1 MDLTASFLAACLIG
15 LSGGAHCFGMC
26 GGIVGALTLGVPVTP
41 GRSFLDRW
49 PFLLAYNLGR
59 LLSYVTAGMLAG
71 GAGAWATHLMAMH
84 QAQLTLQLLAGLF
97 MVLLGL
103 YLAGWWMGLTRVER
117 AGGRLWRRIEPL
129 GRRLLPVRTPTR
141 ALGIGLV
148 WGWLPCGLVYSTLV
162 WAMGVGGALN
172 GGLLMLC
179 FGLGT
184 LPALLAMGAFAATL
198 ANFMRQPWVRRV
210 AGMLVIGFGIYQI
223 SLAARMMV
231 QGA

>member
-1 MDLTASFLAACLIG
+1 MELTASLLAAFLIG

-26 GGIVGALTLGVPVTP
+26 GGIVGALTLGLPTPP
-41 GRSFLDRW
+41 GRPFLGRL

-59 LLSYVTAGMLAG
+59 LSSYGIAGMLAG
-71 GAGAWATHLMAMH
+71 GVGAWATHLMAVH

-97 MVLLGL
+97 MILLGL
-103 YLAGWWMGLTRVER
+103 YLAGWWAGLARVEQ
-117 AGGRLWRRIEPL
+117 AGSRLWRQIEPL
-129 GRRLLPVRTPTR
+129 GRRLLPVRTPAQ

-162 WAMGVGGALN
+162 WAMGAGGTLN

-198 ANFMRQPWVRRV
+198 ARFMRQSWVRRV
-210 AGMLVIGFGIYQI
+210 VGALVIGFGMYQI
-223 SLAARMMV
+223 SLAAQMMV

>member
-1 MDLTASFLAACLIG
+1 MDLTTSFLAAFLIG

-26 GGIVGALTLGVPVTP
+26 GGIVGALTLGLPATP
-41 GRSFLDRW
+41 GRPFLGRL

-59 LLSYVTAGMLAG
+59 LSSYVVAGTLAG
-71 GAGAWATHLMAMH
+71 GVGAWATHLMAVH
-84 QAQLTLQLLAGLF
+84 QAQLTLQLVAGLF
-97 MVLLGL
+97 MILLGL
-103 YLAGWWMGLTRVER
+103 YLAGWWMGLARVEQ
-117 AGGRLWRRIEPL
+117 AGGRVWRRIEPL
-129 GRRLLPVRTPTR
+129 GRRLLPVRTPAQ

-148 WGWLPCGLVYSTLV
+148 WGWLPCGLVYSVLV
-162 WAMGVGGALN
+162 WAMGAGGALN

-198 ANFMRQPWVRRV
+198 AGFIRRPWVRQV
-210 AGMLVIGFGIYQI
+210 AGALVIGFGIYQI
-223 SLAARMMV
+223 SLAARMML